1 MRHTFNTFK
10 PFKTFL
16 STSASALP
24 SLHAFPFH
32 PCLQS
37 LTRIQPTIIQRVPR
51 RQTSDFPSKKDRW
64 EFRLK
69 NIRPGFHTPLG
80 PRSNP
85 NFYRIDLSVKSPPS
99 SYYISNF
106 WKKTAEAF
114 DVESLV
120 RTHVTPRC
128 SIQDIAE
135 PLASDILAKFPAAF
149 NISVNFQ
156 PYIPEIYDKKDL
168 FVASCAFHIK
178 STQRPTQWSIPVER
192 PLDEHNSWYEVITQW
207 RLPISLPSGYMVSLS
222 LTTEERCASTVHDR
236 ISSSEN
242 PRFRPSLNRVHP
254 TFGLHHQVTSI
265 AAEELQSGSVEG
277 AALYIARYL
286 FHLADEQSPC
296 KRIQSVTVT
305 LRDMV
310 HLSEEVRS
318 QTSKYRETRQHE
330 NVTNAFT
337 HCSVRLDRRHYEQSQ
352 GRLRSKDFQSGR
364 HRAFLALGSNLGN
377 RVEMIESAVRE
388 MGDRG
393 LSVSRTS
400 ALYETKPMYLEN
412 QESFIN
418 GACEVCSTNISY
430 R

>member
-1 MRHTFNTFK
+1 MRHTSNTFNT
-10 PFKTFL
+10 FKTFL

-24 SLHAFPFH
+24 SLHAFPSH

-51 RQTSDFPSKKDRW
+51 RQSSDFHMKKDRW
-64 EFRLK
+64 DFRLT
-69 NIRPGFHTPLG
+69 NIRPQFHDHV
-80 PRSNP
+80 RRRFNP
-85 NFYRIDLSVKSPPS
+85 SFYRIDICLRSPPS

-106 WKKTAEAF
+106 WKRTAEAF

-128 SIQDIAE
+128 SIQGIAE

-149 NISVNFQ
+149 NISLKFQ
-156 PYIPEIYDKKDL
+156 PYIPEIYDREDL
-168 FVASCAFHIK
+168 LVAACIFHK
-178 STQRPTQWSIPVER
+178 WSTPVER
-192 PLDEHNSWYEVITQW
+192 PLDEHNRWYEVKTQW
-207 RLPISLPSGYMVSLS
+207 RLPISLPSGYMVSLA
-222 LTTEERCASTVHDR
+222 LATEERCASTVHDQ

-254 TFGLHHQVTSI
+254 TFGLHHQVKSI
-265 AAEELQSGSVEG
+265 AAGELQSGSAEG
-277 AALYIARYL
+277 AALYIARCL

-296 KRIQSVTVT
+296 KRIDRVIVTF
-305 LRDMV
+305 RDMV

-318 QTSKYRETRQHE
+318 QTSKYRELRQHE
-330 NVTNAFT
+330 NVTSSFT
-337 HCSVRLDRRHYEQSQ
+337 NCSVRLDRRHYEQSQ
-352 GRLRSKDFQSGR
+352 RRLRSNDFQSGR